1 MAVVLLLCSLLWEKR
16 PRLAS
21 LGGEDWAVGTASW
34 AVGPVAAGAVGQA
47 AVHPSAVVGAG
58 RSLEAAGAVALVA
71 LVV

>member
-1 MAVVLLLCSLLWEKR
+1 M
-16 PRLAS
+16 
-21 LGGEDWAVGTASW
+21 GTASW